1 MRLASVALVVR
12 EYDEAIAYFV
22 DVLGFSLVEDTDL
35 GCGKRWVR
43 VAAPGGG
50 SAMLLAKAIGDEQ
63 SSAIGRAGGGR
74 VCYFL
79 HTDDFR
85 ATYATLNDRGVD
97 FLEEPRDE
105 PYGWVVVFADL
116 YGNRWDL
123 VGSTP
128 DAGIDGVS
136 S

>member
-22 DVLGFSLVEDTDL
+22 ETLGFSLVEDSEL
-35 GCGKRWVR
+35 GGGKRWVR

-50 SAMLLAKAIGDEQ
+50 SDILLAKAISDEQ
-63 SSAIGRAGGGR
+63 SAAIGQAGGGR

-79 HTDDFR
+79 HTHDFR
-85 ATYATLNDRGVD
+85 ETYATLKHRGVD

-128 DAGIDGVS
+128 DAGIDGVFT
-136 S
+136 

>member
-1 MRLASVALVVR
+1 MRLASVAFLVR
-12 EYDEAIAYFV
+12 DYDEAIAYFV
-22 DVLGFSLVEDTDL
+22 DMLGFALVEDTDL
-35 GCGKRWVR
+35 GGGKRWVR
-43 VAAPGGG
+43 VVAPGGG
-50 SAMLLAKAIGDEQ
+50 SDMLLAKAIGDEQ

-85 ATYATLNDRGVD
+85 EAYATLKRRGVD
-97 FLEEPRDE
+97 FLEKPRDE
-105 PYGWVVVFADL
+105 LYGWVVVFADL